1 MLLLKYMKQLQCK
14 AKIIIFCN
22 KNKIKE
28 DLKDNKAF
36 AFVSSHFGK
45 IIKFVQKTLVF
56 VPKLAREEDSKFHE
70 KIEKIKSKN
79 RRISALKWG
88 LIEKDSKEDSDDTF
102 EFLNIANHTNN
113 ASIRDIQKTVSM
125 LWKLDT
131 SILTKLPAF
140 KKDLAES
147 LE

>member
-28 DLKDNKAF
+28 ELKENKNF

-45 IIKFVQKTLVF
+45 IIKFIKKTLVYI
-56 VPKLAREEDSKFHE
+56 PKLDREEDSKFHD

-79 RRISALKWG
+79 KRISALKWG
-88 LIEKDSKEDSDDTF
+88 LIETDPQAISDDKF
-102 EFLNIANHTNN
+102 
-113 ASIRDIQKTVSM
+113 
-125 LWKLDT
+125 
-131 SILTKLPAF
+131 
-140 KKDLAES
+140 
-147 LE
+147 